1 MSFQSVFTD
10 KFPKHLPVIP
20 FNPISPVKSMGH
32 SFGKH
37 AKLVLESFLS
47 TFNSAEF
54 EDRKMIKTRF
64 LASGCFRLAV
74 ETRHCVPITP
84 YASWGPKGTQR
95 RRLYFYWEKSVCV
108 CVCAHSGAVRRVLD
122 SGRQLPR
129 EGDFVTGL
137 KPLFYLFLGEA
148 LSGTESLCA
157 WDSSLIKYR

>member
-84 YASWGPKGTQR
+84 YAS
-95 RRLYFYWEKSVCV
+95 
-108 CVCAHSGAVRRVLD
+108 
-122 SGRQLPR
+122 
-129 EGDFVTGL
+129 
-137 KPLFYLFLGEA
+137 
-148 LSGTESLCA
+148 
-157 WDSSLIKYR
+157 